1 MKIHVER
8 MPASGLEAA
17 FEVPYTEFEVLRGM
31 AQAGDCVFLSP
42 LVTSFKAIRIRDMVE
57 VKGRVCFSV
66 RLNCSRCLNEFETVL
81 KNDFAVAFVREIP
94 ESEKTAGEIALK
106 DEDMGLIAFFGDQI
120 DLHEA
125 VQEQAVMAFPIQF
138 LCRPDCRGLCP
149 KCGSDLNQGDCA
161 CEKSTGHPA
170 FSVLKNFK
178 AVQ

>member
-8 MPASGLEAA
+8 IPASGLEAT
-17 FEVPYTEFEVLRGM
+17 FEVPYTEFEVLREM

-42 LVTSFKAIRIRDMVE
+42 VVTSFKAIRVRDVVE
-57 VKGRVCFSV
+57 VKGRVHFSV

-94 ESEKTAGEIALK
+94 EPET
-106 DEDMGLIAFFGDQI
+106 I

-138 LCRPDCRGLCP
+138 LCWPDCRGLCP
-149 KCGSDLNQGDCA
+149 KCGADLNQGDCT

-178 AVQ
+178 SVQ